1 MMQQI
6 VPGLFTFTGLF
17 AGRVYLTEDADGVSI
32 IDTGIAS
39 AAPKI
44 LSQLRAHG
52 RGPGDV
58 RRILITHA
66 HSDHVGGLPALHEA
80 TGAEV
85 IASYVERPYIE
96 GKAAVPVPEP
106 ASLPLLAR
114 LTWRRLGPLPGTPV
128 DRELADGDVIPEA
141 LGGLQAVFT
150 PGHSPGH
157 ISLWQPDRRI
167 LITGDVIANLPPGGL
182 RPPFAAFTPD
192 MAENWRSLR
201 RLAALDP
208 AVMCFGHGRP
218 LTEDTAARLRQF
230 ADRGR

>member
-1 MMQQI
+1 MQQI
-6 VPGLFTFTGLF
+6 VPGLYTFSGLL
-17 AGRVYLTEDADGVSI
+17 AGRVYLTEDDDGLSI
-32 IDTGIAS
+32 IDAGIAS

-52 RGPGDV
+52 RAPGDV
-58 RRILITHA
+58 RRIIITHA
-66 HSDHVGGLPALHEA
+66 HSDHIGGLPALQQA

-106 ASLPLLAR
+106 GTLPPLTR
-114 LTWRRLGPLPGTPV
+114 MTWRRLEPLPGTPV
-128 DRELADGDVIPEA
+128 DRELADGEQVPET
-141 LGGLQAVFT
+141 LGGVQALFT

-157 ISLWQPDRRI
+157 ISLWQRERRI
-167 LITGDVIANLPPGGL
+167 LITGDVVANLPPGGL

-201 RLAALDP
+201 RLAALEP
-208 AVMCFGHGRP
+208 MVICFGHGRP
-218 LTEDTAARLRQF
+218 LTENAAARLRQF